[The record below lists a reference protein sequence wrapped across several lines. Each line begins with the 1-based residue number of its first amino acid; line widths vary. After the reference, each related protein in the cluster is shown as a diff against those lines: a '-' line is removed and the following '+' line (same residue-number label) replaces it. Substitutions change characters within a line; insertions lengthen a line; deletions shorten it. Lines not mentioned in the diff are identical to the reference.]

1 MKWKHPPSIKIYE
14 ALGCIADGRIDVDGN
29 TATVRSSSGGK
40 TYTITYDDKKNA
52 IIAND
57 NGSFWQGYLGYPSI
71 AYLLATGRLV
81 SDPVF
86 AGALKDIP
94 WKEVNVRFKN
104 DYAKTE
110 TYVLERARERGFDTN
125 ELKREIAKIAIRIQ
139 ELGLNQL
146 GDRIK
151 PPQGY

>member
-1 MKWKHPPSIKIYE
+1 M
-14 ALGCIADGRIDVDGN
+14 
-29 TATVRSSSGGK
+29 
-40 TYTITYDDKKNA
+40 
-52 IIAND
+52 
-57 NGSFWQGYLGYPSI
+57 
-71 AYLLATGRLV
+71 
-81 SDPVF
+81 
-86 AGALKDIP
+86 
-94 WKEVNVRFKN
+94 NVRFKN